1 MRHAIEPARTLSAA
15 PSAADPGVARRW
27 YVLLVLTLVYALSI
41 ADRFVMSTLIEPIK
55 ADLGLSD
62 SSIGFLT
69 GSSLAFFYVTA
80 GLPLATLADRANRR
94 TMIALAL
101 GAWSVMTTL
110 CGFAQNYW
118 QLLLARIGVG
128 VGEAGGTPPSA
139 SLLSD
144 YFTPRR
150 RALALSVY
158 SVGASLGSMMGSSAG
173 YASDAWGW
181 RAAFYVL
188 GVPGVLVA
196 LLVAVTIREPERGRL
211 DAAPAAPAAA
221 TSAPTATPAL
231 AAPVAA
237 TSAPTATPALAAP
250 VAAPPL
256 RATLKDTLRFARVQ
270 PALLHTWL
278 GATVYT
284 LWSWGLMWWTPS
296 FLVRSH
302 HMSLGDAGGALSL
315 MHGIGG
321 TAVLLLTM
329 LLMGPL
335 GKRDPRLV
343 PWFVAASIVVGT
355 VPSILAYSAASS
367 HTALVMLWIFIPL
380 SYAPFGPTFALLQNL
395 VPASMRA
402 QAVAVMLFCAN
413 IANLVIAPQMV
424 GFASDLLRPLYGA
437 ESLRHVLVP
446 MAFVG
451 FWAAWHYWRC
461 AKYLR

>member
-1 MRHAIEPARTLSAA
+1 LVHAIEPARALSTA
-15 PSAADPGVARRW
+15 PSTVDLGVARRW

-55 ADLGLSD
+55 TDLGLSD

-118 QLLLARIGVG
+118 QLLLARVGVG

-144 YFTPRR
+144 YFTSRR

-211 DAAPAAPAAA
+211 DAAPVPTAPTPAAP
-221 TSAPTATPAL
+221 T
-231 AAPVAA
+231 
-237 TSAPTATPALAAP
+237 
-250 VAAPPL
+250 
-256 RATLKDTLRFARVQ
+256 RASLKDTLRFARVQ

-321 TAVLLLTM
+321 TAVLLITM

-343 PWFVAASIVVGT
+343 PWFVAASIVIGT
-355 VPSILAYSAASS
+355 VPSIFAYSVTSS

-413 IANLVIAPQMV
+413 IANLVIAPQAV

>member
-1 MRHAIEPARTLSAA
+1 VSAT
-15 PSAADPGVARRW
+15 PAADSGVARRW

-101 GAWSVMTTL
+101 AAWSVMTTL
-110 CGFAQNYW
+110 CGSVQNYW

-144 YFTPRR
+144 YFAPRR
-150 RALALSVY
+150 RALALSVF

-181 RAAFYVL
+181 RAAFLVL
-188 GVPGVLVA
+188 GVPGVAVA
-196 LLVAVTIREPERGRL
+196 LLVASTIREPERGRL
-211 DAAPAAPAAA
+211 DNAPASGR
-221 TSAPTATPAL
+221 TS
-231 AAPVAA
+231 
-237 TSAPTATPALAAP
+237 
-250 VAAPPL
+250 L
-256 RATLKDTLRFARVQ
+256 RDTLRFARAQ
-270 PALLHTWL
+270 PALLHTWI

-302 HMSLGDAGGALSL
+302 HMTLGDAGGALSL

-321 TAVLLLTM
+321 TAVLLITM

-335 GKRDPRLV
+335 GRRDPRLV
-343 PWFVAASIVVGT
+343 PWFVAGCIAIGT
-355 VPSILAYSAASS
+355 IPSVIAYSVASGR
-367 HTALVMLWIFIPL
+367 TALLMLWLFIPL

-413 IANLVIAPQMV
+413 IANLVIAPQAV
-424 GFASDLLRPLYGA
+424 GLASDWLHPVYGA
-437 ESLRHVLVP
+437 ESLRHVLIP
-446 MAFVG
+446 MAFTG

-461 AKYLR
+461 ATYMRSARLP

>member
-1 MRHAIEPARTLSAA
+1 MSIAPAAS
-15 PSAADPGVARRW
+15 DPGIARRW

-69 GSSLAFFYVTA
+69 GSSLAVFYVTA

-110 CGFAQNYW
+110 CGVAQNYW
-118 QLLLARIGVG
+118 QLLLARLGVG

-144 YFTPRR
+144 YFYPRR

-181 RAAFYVL
+181 RAAFFVL
-188 GVPGVLVA
+188 GVPGVLIA
-196 LLVAVTIREPERGRL
+196 LLVGLTIREPERGRL
-211 DAAPAAPAAA
+211 DDTPPPAPA
-221 TSAPTATPAL
+221 TMQ
-231 AAPVAA
+231 
-237 TSAPTATPALAAP
+237 
-250 VAAPPL
+250 
-256 RATLKDTLRFARVQ
+256 DTLRFTRIQ
-270 PALLHTWL
+270 PALLHTWI

-302 HMSLGDAGGALSL
+302 HMTLGDAGGALSL

-321 TAVLLLTM
+321 TAVLLMTM

-335 GKRDPRLV
+335 GKRDARLV

-355 VPSILAYSAASS
+355 IPSIIAYGAVSS
-367 HTALVMLWIFIPL
+367 RTALIMLWVFIPL

-413 IANLVIAPQMV
+413 VANLVIAPQAV

-446 MAFVG
+446 MAFLG
-451 FWAAWHYWRC
+451 FWAAWHYGRC
-461 AKYLR
+461 ARYLR